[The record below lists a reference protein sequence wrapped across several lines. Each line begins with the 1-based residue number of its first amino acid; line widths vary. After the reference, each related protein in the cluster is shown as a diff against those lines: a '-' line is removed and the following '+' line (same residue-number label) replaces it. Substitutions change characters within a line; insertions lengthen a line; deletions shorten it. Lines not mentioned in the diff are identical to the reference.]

1 MSAAA
6 DPLFSLEGRVILVA
20 GGAGGLGA
28 PLAKAFAARGAK
40 LLIADIDERMA
51 GEAAKAID
59 GEARATALDVTDAA
73 SCEAAV
79 KLAVSTWGRLD
90 GLMNASGIYRVGRVL
105 DELDDESWERTID
118 VNVTGAFRLARAA
131 GRVMVEQRAGSIVT
145 LASVSSVV
153 ANPRYAAYAASKA
166 AVAHLTRVLAV
177 EWSASGVRVNAIGP
191 AVIPTAMTQA
201 DHRQRPEP
209 RGRLARIPHGP
220 LRHARRSDRRRRV
233 PAVARVRF
241 CDRADSVRRRRPH
254 HQLKRKKIDRRD
266 EPGDRM

>member
-1 MSAAA
+1 
-6 DPLFSLEGRVILVA
+6 VA

-51 GEAAKAID
+51 GKSAEASG
-59 GEARATALDVTDAA
+59 GEARATALDVTEAA

-79 KLAVSTWGRLD
+79 KFAVSTWGRLD
-90 GLMNASGIYRVGRVL
+90 GLINASGVYRVGRVL

-118 VNVTGAFRLARAA
+118 INVTGAFRLARAA
-131 GRVMVEQRAGSIVT
+131 GRVMVAQKAGSIVT
-145 LASVSSVV
+145 IASVSSVV

-191 AVIPTAMTQA
+191 AVIPTVMT
-201 DHRQRPEP
+201 RQIIDNDQNRE
-209 RGRLARIPHGP
+209 GALARIPMGRFGTP
-220 LRHARRSDRRRRV
+220 DDLIGAAVFLLS
-233 PAVARVRF
+233 PASAFVTGQTLFVDGGRTI
-241 CDRADSVRRRRPH
+241 S
-254 HQLKRKKIDRRD
+254 
-266 EPGDRM
+266 

>member
-1 MSAAA
+1 MSDAA

-51 GEAAKAID
+51 GKSAEASG
-59 GEARATALDVTDAA
+59 GEARATALDVTEAA

-79 KLAVSTWGRLD
+79 KFAVSTWGRLD
-90 GLMNASGIYRVGRVL
+90 GLINASGVYRVGRVL

-118 VNVTGAFRLARAA
+118 INVTGAFRLARAA
-131 GRVMVEQRAGSIVT
+131 GRVMVAQKAGSIVT
-145 LASVSSVV
+145 IASVSSVV

-191 AVIPTAMTQA
+191 AVIPTVMT
-201 DHRQRPEP
+201 RQIIDNDQNRE
-209 RGRLARIPHGP
+209 GALARIPMGRFGTP
-220 LRHARRSDRRRRV
+220 DDLIGAAVFLLS
-233 PAVARVRF
+233 PASAFVTGQTLFVDGGRTI
-241 CDRADSVRRRRPH
+241 S
-254 HQLKRKKIDRRD
+254 
-266 EPGDRM
+266 

>member
-1 MSAAA
+1 MSDAA

-51 GEAAKAID
+51 GKSAEASG
-59 GEARATALDVTDAA
+59 GEARATALDVTEAA

-79 KLAVSTWGRLD
+79 KFAVSTWGRLD
-90 GLMNASGIYRVGRVL
+90 GLINASGVYRVGRVL
-105 DELDDESWERTID
+105 DELDDKSWERTID
-118 VNVTGAFRLARAA
+118 INVTGAFRLARAA
-131 GRVMVEQRAGSIVT
+131 GRVMVAQKAGSIVT
-145 LASVSSVV
+145 IASVSSVV

-191 AVIPTAMTQA
+191 AVIPTVMT
-201 DHRQRPEP
+201 RQIIDNDQNRE
-209 RGRLARIPHGP
+209 GALARIPMGRFGTP
-220 LRHARRSDRRRRV
+220 DDLIGAAVFLLS
-233 PAVARVRF
+233 PASAFVTGQTLFVDGGRTI
-241 CDRADSVRRRRPH
+241 S
-254 HQLKRKKIDRRD
+254 
-266 EPGDRM
+266 

>member
-1 MSAAA
+1 MSDAA

-51 GEAAKAID
+51 GKSAEACG
-59 GEARATALDVTDAA
+59 GEARATALDVTEAA

-79 KLAVSTWGRLD
+79 KFAVSTWGRLD
-90 GLMNASGIYRVGRVL
+90 GLINASGVYRVGRVL

-118 VNVTGAFRLARAA
+118 INVTGAFRLARAA
-131 GRVMVEQRAGSIVT
+131 GRVMVAQKAGSIVT
-145 LASVSSVV
+145 IASVSSVV

-177 EWSASGVRVNAIGP
+177 EWSGFGVRVNAIGP
-191 AVIPTAMTQA
+191 AVIPTAMTQQIIDNEKDRA
-201 DHRQRPEP
+201 AA
-209 RGRLARIPHGP
+209 LARIPMGRFGAP
-220 LRHARRSDRRRRV
+220 DDLVGAAVFLLS
-233 PAVARVRF
+233 PASGFVTGQTLFVDGGRTI
-241 CDRADSVRRRRPH
+241 S
-254 HQLKRKKIDRRD
+254 
-266 EPGDRM
+266 

>member
-1 MSAAA
+1 MSDAA

-51 GEAAKAID
+51 GKSAEASG
-59 GEARATALDVTDAA
+59 GEARATALNVTEAA

-79 KLAVSTWGRLD
+79 KFAVSTWGRLD
-90 GLMNASGIYRVGRVL
+90 GLINASGVYRVGRVL

-118 VNVTGAFRLARAA
+118 INVTGAFRLARAA
-131 GRVMVEQRAGSIVT
+131 GRVMVAQKAGSIVT
-145 LASVSSVV
+145 IASVSSVV

-191 AVIPTAMTQA
+191 AVIPTVMT
-201 DHRQRPEP
+201 RQIIDNDQNRE
-209 RGRLARIPHGP
+209 GALARIPMGRFGTP
-220 LRHARRSDRRRRV
+220 DDLIGAAVFLLS
-233 PAVARVRF
+233 PASAFVTGQTLFVDGGRTI
-241 CDRADSVRRRRPH
+241 S
-254 HQLKRKKIDRRD
+254 
-266 EPGDRM
+266 

>member
-1 MSAAA
+1 MSDAA

-51 GEAAKAID
+51 GKSAEASG
-59 GEARATALDVTDAA
+59 GEARATALDVTEAV

-79 KLAVSTWGRLD
+79 KFAVSNWGRLD
-90 GLMNASGIYRVGRVL
+90 GLINASGVYRVGRVL

-118 VNVTGAFRLARAA
+118 INVTGAFRLARAA
-131 GRVMVEQRAGSIVT
+131 GRVMVAQKAGSIVT
-145 LASVSSVV
+145 IASVSSVV

-191 AVIPTAMTQA
+191 AVIPTAMT
-201 DHRQRPEP
+201 RQIIDNDQNRE
-209 RGRLARIPHGP
+209 GALARIPMGRFGTP
-220 LRHARRSDRRRRV
+220 DDLIGAAVFLLS
-233 PAVARVRF
+233 PASAFVTGQTLFV
-241 CDRADSVRRRRPH
+241 DGGRAIS
-254 HQLKRKKIDRRD
+254 
-266 EPGDRM
+266 